1 MIGDGPQAL
10 SLALD
15 ESNLAAY
22 LREQGIVPAAA
33 DVQVDALSGGI
44 SNVVLRARWD
54 AGCVVVKQSL
64 PRLRVA
70 VEWEFDRRRIFVE
83 RDCMQTLAEILPGSA
98 PTVTFSDDPQFVFG
112 MSCAPADGVV
122 WKDSL
127 LAGEIV
133 PERTLAAA
141 ALLGGMQRESVGDAA
156 IAAAFD
162 DRMPLLQGRVDPY
175 HRTAACAHPDL
186 AERIEA
192 EVQRMLSIR
201 SVLVHGDFSPKNL
214 IAYPDRMLMLDF
226 EVAHWGDPAFD
237 PAFLLSHF
245 VMKAWRDERTADEH
259 VNEAVRFWGAYREAA
274 GPAVAIDESAVVAEL
289 GCLLLARVD
298 GKSPIE
304 YLTTPEQT
312 TSLTALARVLLL
324 DAAGDGVEDA
334 LARARRLSYQKDR
347 S

>member
-1 MIGDGPQAL
+1 MSGEREPTL
-10 SLALD
+10 LALD
-15 ESNLAAY
+15 TDNLAGY
-22 LREQGIVPAAA
+22 LRERDVVPAGAE
-33 DVQVDALSGGI
+33 VRVDALSGGI

-83 RDCMQTLAEILPGSA
+83 RDCMRTLSEILPGSA
-98 PTVTFSDDPQFVFG
+98 PSVVFSDDPQFVFG
-112 MSCAPADGVV
+112 MTCAPPNGTV
-122 WKDSL
+122 WKDAL
-127 LAGEIV
+127 LAGEII

-141 ALLGGMQRESVGDAA
+141 ALLGGMQRESVGNAA
-156 IAAAFD
+156 VAAAFD
-162 DRMPLLQGRVDPY
+162 DRMPLIEGRVDPY
-175 HRTAACAHPDL
+175 HRTAADAHPDL

-245 VMKAWRDERTADEH
+245 VMKAWRDESAADDH
-259 VNEAVRFWGAYREAA
+259 VNEAVRFWRAYLEAA
-274 GPAVAIDESAVVAEL
+274 GPAVPIDEAAVVAEL

-304 YLTTPEQT
+304 YLTTPAQT
-312 TSLTALARVLLL
+312 ASLTALARVLLL

-334 LARARRLSYQKDR
+334 LARARRLSYRKDR

>member
-1 MIGDGPQAL
+1 MIGDGPT
-10 SLALD
+10 LAL
-15 ESNLAAY
+15 EAGNLAGY
-22 LREQGIVPAAA
+22 LRDQGLVPSAA
-33 DVQVDALSGGI
+33 DVAVDALSGGI

-54 AGCVVVKQSL
+54 DGCVVVKQSL

-70 VEWEFDRRRIFVE
+70 ADWEFDRRRVFVE
-83 RDCMQTLAEILPGSA
+83 RDCMRALAEILPGSA
-98 PTVTFSDDPQFVFG
+98 PTVSFSDDRQFAFG
-112 MSCAPADGVV
+112 MSCAPDGGVV
-122 WKDSL
+122 WKDAL

-141 ALLGGMQRESVGDAA
+141 ALLGGMQRESVGNAS

-175 HRTAACAHPDL
+175 HRTAAGAHPDL

-226 EVAHWGDPAFD
+226 EVAHWGDPCFD
-237 PAFLLSHF
+237 PAFLISHL
-245 VMKAWRDERTADEH
+245 VMKAWRDERNADDLF
-259 VNEAVRFWGAYREAA
+259 NEATRFWRAYREAA
-274 GPAVAIDESAVVAEL
+274 GPTVPVDESAVVAEL

-312 TSLTALARVLLL
+312 ASLVALARVLLL
-324 DAAGDGVEDA
+324 DAGDDGVEDA
-334 LARARRLSYQKDR
+334 VARARRLSHQKGR
-347 S
+347 